1 MTPVFLIFWFPVSS
15 SPSLA
20 RNNPLRADL
29 ILLLVTL
36 LAAFG
41 WMFSKETL
49 VGLPPLLFM
58 GLRFFFAGLLLVSLS
73 LRQLNKLD
81 KKQWMLSSQVG
92 LLLGIAMSCWVF
104 GLFYTNSLGEGAF
117 ITSLAVVI
125 VPLVNWVLFKERP
138 NRAMFIALPLAILGM
153 ALLSLRHGFTVEAS
167 QMYFLVAAL
176 IMSVTFILN
185 SHAAAITPALALSA
199 IQLVLVGLVAFVL
212 SIFLEVWPTQAP
224 SMIWL
229 WLFLSITLATS
240 ARFLLQTYAQGLASA
255 NRAAVIM
262 ILEPV
267 WTAIIA
273 IFWFNQY
280 MASSQLIGCGLI
292 LMALLVNRWQDI
304 RQLVVKH

>member
-199 IQLVLVGLVAFVL
+199 IQLVLVGLVAFIL
-212 SIFLEVWPTQAP
+212 SIFLEEWPTHVP

-292 LMALLVNRWQDI
+292 LVALLVNRWQDI

>member
-58 GLRFFFAGLLLVSLS
+58 GLRFFFAGLLLVSLC

-81 KKQWMLSSQVG
+81 KKQWILSSQVG

-167 QMYFLVAAL
+167 QMYFLAAAL

-199 IQLVLVGLVAFVL
+199 IQLVLVGLVAFIL
-212 SIFLEVWPTQAP
+212 SIFLEEWPTQVP